1 MIVTGMS
8 GGGKSTVMSALEDV
22 GFFVVDNL
30 PPKLMLS
37 FVDLMLQGGSIK
49 KLAFVVDVRS
59 REFFDELD
67 GVYDQLMLRNVGAKT
82 LFIDASNS
90 ELVKRFEKVRRPH
103 PLQGDGGSI
112 LDAISRERRVLE
124 GIKKRADVTI
134 NTSSL
139 SIHDLAR
146 ELIATLDS
154 DSQRKLK
161 VHILSFGFKHGLP
174 IDAEFVFDV
183 RWLPNPFWVDELREM
198 NGNDDRVADF
208 VFSTPEATQF
218 LDRLVPLVKDTFSG
232 FLHENKSHITV
243 AFGCTGGK
251 HRSVAFARRFAKEL
265 KSSGIDVDIL
275 NRDVEL
281 T

>member
-1 MIVTGMS
+1 LIVTGMS